1 VAETFEFTE
10 HRSCEIGT
18 IGKTI
23 KSYKVEQI
31 FNEGVESSE
40 EYSEDGGDG
49 DYEDGQDRSQRSSN
63 TGYGHE
69 DDMES
74 NSRNNSQSDKVE
86 ERQDSDDS

>member
-1 VAETFEFTE
+1 MAETFDFTE

-31 FNEGVESSE
+31 FNEAVESSE
-40 EYSEDGGDG
+40 DYSEDGVDG
-49 DYEDGQDRSQRSSN
+49 DYDGDDRSQRSSN

-69 DDMES
+69 DDIES
-74 NSRNNSQSDKVE
+74 NSRPSQSEKAD